1 MKTLLVPIALAA
13 TFASL
18 PAAAQQEV
26 ETRTMTVPYADLDL
40 GSAKGQ
46 AAFET
51 RINHAIENVCA
62 TPDERTLDARKR
74 EQACRKDSQ
83 ARMAGTVSRL
93 ASASGRGS
101 LGAVALVA
109 PVSSVAP

>member
-1 MKTLLVPIALAA
+1 MKTLLVPFALAA
-13 TFASL
+13 TFASV

-40 GSAKGQ
+40 GSARGQ
-46 AAFET
+46 AALET
-51 RINHAIENVCA
+51 RINDAIANVCA
-62 TPDERTLDARKR
+62 NPDERTLDARKR
-74 EQACRKDSQ
+74 ERACREDSQ

-93 ASASGRGS
+93 ASASERGS

-109 PVSSVAP
+109 PASSVAP